1 MLDSFTL
8 LAYTLCAAV
17 VPAGTRELVAV
28 GYVSL
33 DRCFVQIETGENVVK
48 VIDGH
53 DILIEIIEDGAIIGV
68 DTLRFFVSRAPSI

>member
-1 MLDSFTL
+1 
-8 LAYTLCAAV
+8 LAYAFCAAV
-17 VPAGTRELVAV
+17 VPAGTKELVVV

-33 DRCFVQIETGENVVK
+33 DRCFVQVETGENVAK
-48 VIDGH
+48 VVDGH